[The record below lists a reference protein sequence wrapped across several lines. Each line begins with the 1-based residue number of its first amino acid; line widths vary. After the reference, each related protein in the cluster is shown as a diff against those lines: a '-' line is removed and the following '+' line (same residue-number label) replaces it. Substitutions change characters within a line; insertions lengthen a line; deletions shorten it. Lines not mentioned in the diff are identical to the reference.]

1 MLINQLTLKKIIIM
15 LMICCGLSAS
25 LNGKAVSQ
33 EVDIDDIK
41 TVYLYNFVK
50 YLKWPNEQ
58 SKKTFTIVVLND
70 DNFYQT
76 LKKPLNKRKVR
87 GKQISVISLSD
98 FRAVTNADIIY
109 IPEKDNA
116 QLSNIAAILRQTQTL
131 LITNNSPDKNNAM
144 VNLVF
149 NEQTKS
155 MSFEINKSNIIFEQ
169 IIISPAFLLLGG
181 TEIDIA
187 ILYRETEKAWQEAK
201 AKESDLNDK
210 LEAQTLD
217 IKQSEKSLAALNNK
231 LKNNSEELVRYKKE
245 FEKIQNDV
253 AIKEQE
259 LSLKEQELSATELKL
274 KSKIMDLTTAKEDLE
289 TQHQQAIEN
298 AKNDKDQIA
307 KNKITLLEQ
316 LKNIDKQSQELDN
329 QEDELRGRNQTIDSQ
344 KTTIVI
350 TSSLVAIALV
360 FAFLVFILLIKNKKT
375 TNKLS
380 NTIENLE
387 ATKDQ
392 LIESEKM
399 ASIGSLVAG
408 VAHEINTPLGISV
421 TSTSLI
427 YDKTEAIERMLHEKS
442 LTQRHLKS
450 FIDIVKTSSK
460 MSTTGLE
467 RVILLLQNFKQVAAD
482 QIVEEARE
490 INITL
495 YIQEVMSTL
504 ASEMKSKKVTCHFSG
519 DSEIC
524 ITTIPGALAQ
534 VFTNLV
540 TNSVRHGFENVN
552 NGNISIEVIDENN
565 FVGIVYKDNGQG
577 IKTDDLNKVF
587 KPFFT
592 TKRNKGGTGL
602 GMNIVYNII
611 SQKLGGS
618 IKLSSEYG
626 TGVVFR
632 IRLPKKIQKLQLGE

>member
-15 LMICCGLSAS
+15 LMICGVISAS
-25 LNGKAVSQ
+25 LNRKAASQ
-33 EVDIDDIK
+33 EVNIDEIK
-41 TVYLYNFVK
+41 TLYLYNFVK
-50 YLKWPNEQ
+50 HLEWPNEQ
-58 SKKTFTIVVLND
+58 NKETFTIVVLND
-70 DNFYQT
+70 NNFYQT
-76 LKKPLNKRKVR
+76 LKKSLNKRKVK
-87 GKQISVISLSD
+87 GKQISVISTSS
-98 FRAVTNADIIY
+98 FRTAKNADIIY
-109 IPEKDNA
+109 IPEKDNS
-116 QLSNIAAILRQTQTL
+116 QLTNIAAALRQTQTL
-131 LITNNSPDKNNAM
+131 LLTNESSDKHNAM

-149 NEQTKS
+149 NKQAKT

-169 IIISPAFLLLGG
+169 IIISPEFLLLGG
-181 TEIDIA
+181 TELDIA
-187 ILYRETEKAWQEAK
+187 ILYRKTEKAWQIAK
-201 AKESDLNDK
+201 AKESDLNNK
-210 LEAQTLD
+210 LKAQTLN
-217 IKQSEKSLAALNNK
+217 IKQSEQSLASLNSK
-231 LKNNSEELVRYKKE
+231 LKTNSEELVKFKNEIKRIE
-245 FEKIQNDV
+245 NDV
-253 AIKEQE
+253 AIQKQELSIKEQE
-259 LSLKEQELSATELKL
+259 LSVAELKL
-274 KSKIMDLTTAKEDLE
+274 KSTIMELTTAKKDLE
-289 TQHQQAIEN
+289 TQHQQAIES
-298 AKNDKDQIA
+298 AKDDKDQIA
-307 KNKITLLEQ
+307 KNKTTLLEQ
-316 LKNIDKQSQELDN
+316 LKNIDKQAQKLENQQTEL
-329 QEDELRGRNQTIDSQ
+329 QGRNQTIDSQ

-427 YDKTEAIERMLHEKS
+427 YDKTKDIERMLQERS
-442 LTQRHLKS
+442 LTQPHLKS

-467 RVILLLQNFKQVAAD
+467 RVILLLQSFKQVAAD
-482 QIVEEARE
+482 QIIEEARD
-490 INITL
+490 INITH

-524 ITTIPGALAQ
+524 INTIPGALAQ

-552 NGNISIEVIDENN
+552 NGSISIEVLNEKD

-577 IKTDDLNKVF
+577 IKTEDLNKVF

-632 IRLPKKIQKLQLGE
+632 IRLPKKISKL

>member
-15 LMICCGLSAS
+15 LMICGVISAS
-25 LNGKAVSQ
+25 LNRKAASQ
-33 EVDIDDIK
+33 EVNIDEIK
-41 TVYLYNFVK
+41 TLYLYNFVK
-50 YLKWPNEQ
+50 HLEWPNEQ
-58 SKKTFTIVVLND
+58 NKETFTIVVLND
-70 DNFYQT
+70 NNFYQT
-76 LKKPLNKRKVR
+76 LKMSLNKRKVK
-87 GKQISVISLSD
+87 GKQISVISTSS
-98 FRAVTNADIIY
+98 FRTAKNADIIY
-109 IPEKDNA
+109 IPEKDNS
-116 QLSNIAAILRQTQTL
+116 QLTNIAAALRQTQTL
-131 LITNNSPDKNNAM
+131 LLTNESSDKHNAM

-149 NEQTKS
+149 NKQAKT

-169 IIISPAFLLLGG
+169 IIISPEFLLLGG
-181 TEIDIA
+181 TELDIA
-187 ILYRETEKAWQEAK
+187 ILYRKIEKAWQIAK
-201 AKESDLNDK
+201 AKESDLNNK
-210 LEAQTLD
+210 LKAQTLN
-217 IKQSEKSLAALNNK
+217 IKQSEQSLASLNSK
-231 LKNNSEELVRYKKE
+231 LKTNSEELVKFKNEIKRIE
-245 FEKIQNDV
+245 NDV
-253 AIKEQE
+253 AIQKQELSIKEQE
-259 LSLKEQELSATELKL
+259 LSVAELKL
-274 KSKIMDLTTAKEDLE
+274 KSTIMELTTAKKDLE
-289 TQHQQAIEN
+289 TQHQQAIES
-298 AKNDKDQIA
+298 AKDDKDQIA
-307 KNKITLLEQ
+307 KNKTTLLEQ
-316 LKNIDKQSQELDN
+316 LKNIDKQAQKLENQQTEL
-329 QEDELRGRNQTIDSQ
+329 QGRNQTIDSQ

-427 YDKTEAIERMLHEKS
+427 YDKTKDIERMLQERS
-442 LTQRHLKS
+442 LTQLHLKS

-467 RVILLLQNFKQVAAD
+467 RVILLLQSFKQVAAD
-482 QIVEEARE
+482 QIIEEARD
-490 INITL
+490 INITH

-524 ITTIPGALAQ
+524 INTIPGALAQ

-552 NGNISIEVIDENN
+552 NGSISIEVLNEKD

-577 IKTDDLNKVF
+577 IKTEDLNKVF

-632 IRLPKKIQKLQLGE
+632 IRLPKKISKL